1 METRTVSRLDPKP
14 AVTLTSH
21 QLVRFDASQC
31 LPEKT
36 ELLEHAI
43 SDRQRLSPRLQ
54 KDVTHVLSEAPAL
67 LQPTA
72 VLSML
77 NVDLGELTH
86 ISKLPPRLLAR
97 IDRAFGVVCTIGPEL
112 EAHSSQY
119 FEGHQYTRGY
129 LLDRIGTLAV
139 ARLARRSAGVIREE
153 HHMMRWAPGDACDDW
168 SLSGQALLFDQ
179 VPAHLVGVRLN
190 AHNVMVPTKS
200 LSFVLLAGKGLNRS
214 ACTIACSRCVWNGS
228 CDDMDGSR
236 KAFDR
241 GARPS
246 LGSGIGRV
254 E

>member
-1 METRTVSRLDPKP
+1 MGREVVLQTYESMSPHQDRQRHLDKELARGRVGLPRAGSLRCNMETRTVSRLDPKP

-21 QLVRFDASQC
+21 QMVRFDASQC

-36 ELLEHAI
+36 ELLVHAI

-54 KDVTHVLSEAPAL
+54 KDVTQGLSEAPAL

-129 LLDRIGTLAV
+129 LLDRIGTLA
-139 ARLARRSAGVIREE
+139 E
-153 HHMMRWAPGDACDDW
+153 
-168 SLSGQALLFDQ
+168 
-179 VPAHLVGVRLN
+179 
-190 AHNVMVPTKS
+190 
-200 LSFVLLAGKGLNRS
+200 
-214 ACTIACSRCVWNGS
+214 
-228 CDDMDGSR
+228 
-236 KAFDR
+236 
-241 GARPS
+241 
-246 LGSGIGRV
+246 IGRA
-254 E
+254 